1 MTTYNCPLF
10 KDLIFLSLTVT
21 DCDLLQTYCK
31 KIFIEFECD
40 TIRKKLKIEN
50 PDLVNIQYLQQS
62 GNGKYF
68 C

>member
-1 MTTYNCPLF
+1 MTVQF

-21 DCDLLQTYCK
+21 DCDSDYCKHIVK

-50 PDLVNIQYLQQS
+50 PDLVNI
-62 GNGKYF
+62 
-68 C
+68 